1 MLNSGNTQMTGHT
14 SSGEAVLIGGKI
26 NNEMEINDA

>member
-1 MLNSGNTQMTGHT
+1 MLNSRKTQMTGHT

-26 NNEMEINDA
+26 NNEIELNDA